1 LSTPTYSNPTF
12 AEHTGEAAGKAA
24 AAVDGGRDMIARRIH
39 SAASTLHSRANW
51 LPRRYKVAR
60 AAHATANA
68 MESAA
73 DYLRDQDVR
82 AMVSD
87 VRQVARR
94 HPGAALLTAA
104 AVGFLIARSLRR
116 R

>member
-1 LSTPTYSNPTF
+1 MSTPTYPEPSKV
-12 AEHTGEAAGKAA
+12 AD
-24 AAVDGGRDMIARRIH
+24 AVEGSRDVIARRIH

-68 MESAA
+68 MDSAA

-82 AMVSD
+82 AMMSN

-94 HPGAALLTAA
+94 HPGATLLTAA